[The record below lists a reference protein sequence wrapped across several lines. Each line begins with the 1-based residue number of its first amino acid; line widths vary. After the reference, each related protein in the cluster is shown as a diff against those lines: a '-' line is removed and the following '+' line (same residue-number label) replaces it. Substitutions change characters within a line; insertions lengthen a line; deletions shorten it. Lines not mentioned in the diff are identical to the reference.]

1 MQRGP
6 GIKYKNGTQY
16 GTFPCSRCVC
26 VCVCVCEYLF
36 PHPHH
41 TTESLVCGVCM
52 GAE

>member
-1 MQRGP
+1 MVRNMVHFHVVGV
-6 GIKYKNGTQY
+6 
-16 GTFPCSRCVC
+16 CVC

-36 PHPHH
+36 TPPHH